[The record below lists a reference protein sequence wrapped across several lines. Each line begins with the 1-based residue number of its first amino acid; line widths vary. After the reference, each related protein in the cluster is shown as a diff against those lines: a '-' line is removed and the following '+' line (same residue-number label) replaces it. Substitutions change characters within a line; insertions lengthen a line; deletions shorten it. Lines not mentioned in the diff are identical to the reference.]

1 MLSYYVQLLSRQTN
15 DTLYP
20 IWWRG
25 IEYFLAHRF
34 HLNNLATSRNLKAMF
49 FFNCTFTE
57 VHETCLRSWC
67 EFSPASFVLFL
78 GGGGG
83 FPQLSELLRAAQAQQ
98 MGSLVLLRNFSLHLT
113 VKLCTSISTNIT
125 QSTAREWTES
135 TPLCKCQQVE
145 DEKPPITAKL
155 IIGRNCTWHLRNS
168 KIHLWIHM
176 DRCVMITE
184 QF

>member
-1 MLSYYVQLLSRQTN
+1 MYNYLAGRQTIHC
-15 DTLYP
+15 TLSDGEVLSTFLHIGF
-20 IWWRG
+20 IWTILLLQG
-25 IEYFLAHRF
+25 IWKQCSFLTALSQKYMKHVF
-34 HLNNLATSRNLKAMF
+34 VAGVNSLQLHLF
-49 FFNCTFTE
+49 FF
-57 VHETCLRSWC
+57 
-67 EFSPASFVLFL
+67 
-78 GGGGG
+78 GGGG
-83 FPQLSELLRAAQAQQ
+83 FPQLSELSRAAQAQQ

-113 VKLCTSISTNIT
+113 VKLCTGISTNIT
-125 QSTAREWTES
+125 QSTDREWTES

-176 DRCVMITE
+176 DRCIMITE